1 MTDQWTERLS
11 EYLDGALPETDRRQ
25 LEAHLAGCAGCRQ
38 VLAELEQVVAWARA
52 LVDRPP
58 THDLWPGIAAG
69 IGSAGPAARRPDRW
83 SARLRWRR
91 LVLSVPQLAAAGVAL
106 AVVSAGTAWL
116 VARRG
121 EPAPVASQP
130 ADSAPRMLPVA
141 GFAEGAYQ
149 TAVRD
154 LERVL
159 AEGRDRLDTAT
170 VRVLEQSLGA
180 IDAAILDARRALAA
194 DPSSRYLNSH
204 LAETMRRKLDLMRRA
219 AALAMAEL

>member
-1 MTDQWTERLS
+1 MTDKWTDRLS
-11 EYLDGALPETDRRQ
+11 EYLDGELSAPERRE
-25 LEAHLAGCAGCRQ
+25 LDAHLAGCDVCRQ
-38 VLAELEQVVAWARA
+38 VLGELGQVAARARA
-52 LVDRPP
+52 LEDRPP

-121 EPAPVASQP
+121 APVPVASQP
-130 ADSAPRMLPVA
+130 ADSVADFVPVA